1 MTPQTQVRVRFAPSP
16 TGYLHVGGARTALF
30 NYLFARHHGGT
41 FVLRVEDTDRER
53 STEESVGAIFEGLRW
68 LGLHWDEGPDVG
80 GPHGPYF
87 QSQRLP
93 RYAEAAQR
101 LLAEGRAYRCFCDP
115 EDLKR
120 RREAALSRGEPPKYD
135 RACLAIPPADAERR
149 AVSGEPCALRF
160 LMPEGETSWVDG
172 VRQEVRFQNA
182 ILDDLV
188 ILRADRHPTYN
199 FAAVIDDAAMRITH
213 VLRGDDHISN
223 TPRQLRLYDA
233 LGLEPPTFGHVPMIL
248 GPDGT
253 RLSKR
258 HGAQSVTEFRDAGY
272 LPEAMV
278 NFLALLGWAYDG
290 ERELFTLED
299 LAEHF
304 TLDRVS
310 KNPAIFNYEKL
321 EWMNGEYFRALP
333 VPTRADLVRRHLEAT
348 GGVPGP
354 LLVDTAFLERA
365 VTAVGDR
372 MKRPQQ
378 FLEYARYLFVDRV
391 EPEPGPWAELLAKPQ
406 APARL
411 RKFADLLET
420 FAPFEHDPLDQAAR
434 ALASAEGV
442 KFGDLVM
449 PARIALTGK
458 KVSPGIYDVILLL
471 GRERTVARLRDAADR
486 LEAAAAAASP

>member
-1 MTPQTQVRVRFAPSP
+1 MSTNAPVRVRFAPSP

-30 NYLFARHHGGT
+30 NYLFARRHRGT
-41 FVLRVEDTDRER
+41 FILRIEDTDRER

-80 GPHGPYF
+80 GPQGPYF
-87 QSQRLP
+87 QSQRLAG
-93 RYAEAAQR
+93 YAAAAAR
-101 LLAEGRAYRCFCDP
+101 LLEEGKAYRCFCDP
-115 EDLKR
+115 EELKQ
-120 RREAALSRGEPPKYD
+120 RREAALKRGEPPKYD
-135 RACLAIPPADAERR
+135 RTCLRLAPEVAERR
-149 AVSGEPCALRF
+149 AAAGEPFAIRF
-160 LMPEGETSWVDG
+160 RIPDGETAWEDG

-182 ILDDLV
+182 TLDDLV
-188 ILRADRHPTYN
+188 ILRTDLHPTYN
-199 FAAVIDDAAMRITH
+199 FAAVVDDSAMKISH

-223 TPRQLRLYDA
+223 TPRQIQIYRA
-233 LGLEPPTFGHVPMIL
+233 LGLTPPEFAHVPMIL

-290 ERELFTLED
+290 ERELFTLAELEQHFS
-299 LAEHF
+299 LA
-304 TLDRVS
+304 RVS

-333 VPTRADLVRRHLEAT
+333 LSRRAELVREHLRATGEAPDAVRADPE
-348 GGVPGP
+348 
-354 LLVDTAFLERA
+354 FLERA
-365 VTAVGDR
+365 VAAVGDR

-378 FLEYARYLFVDRV
+378 FLDYAGYLFVPRIV
-391 EPEPGPWAELLAKPQ
+391 PEAAPWAELQAKPQ
-406 APARL
+406 AAARL
-411 RKFADLLET
+411 RKLADLVAGT
-420 FAPFEHDPLDQAAR
+420 TPFEHDTLDRAAR
-434 ALASAEGV
+434 ALAGSEGI

-458 KVSPGIYDVILLL
+458 KVSPGIWDVMLLL
-471 GRERTVARLRDAADR
+471 GRDRTVTRLRGAADR
-486 LEAAAAAASP
+486 LESGAAVR